1 MRKARR
7 LKILGR
13 ILSLEKSL
21 KNIGLSGAE
30 IKIGEIN
37 VDISDFLHALHYTVK
52 TLEKQKSIDGL
63 QECEICGKMVSSS
76 IVYNDVR
83 VCKLCVRLRKLWQ
96 IIPEEDLREAGWIV

>member
-1 MRKARR
+1 MRKAKRQ
-7 LKILGR
+7 KILGR

-21 KNIGLSGAE
+21 KSIGLSGAE

-37 VDISDFLHALHYTVK
+37 VGISDFLHTLHHTVK
-52 TLEKQKSIDGL
+52 TLRKQMSVDGL
-63 QECEICGKMVSSS
+63 EECGMCGKMVSSS

-96 IIPEEDLREAGWIV
+96 IIPDEDLREAGWIV